1 MILGAGCV
9 VEAAENET
17 RGYGPDGVLSLIVL
31 KERKHQ
37 TNQQKP
43 PVNWQYDSVVEYLPS
58 MCEALS
64 LNLTTEKKEA
74 APLSHPSTTWRDS
87 MAPWSCLGTV

>member
-58 MCEALS
+58 MYKALGSKPNTRKKILLSDHNS
-64 LNLTTEKKEA
+64 LFL
-74 APLSHPSTTWRDS
+74 LSQHFTR
-87 MAPWSCLGTV
+87 L